1 MEKITL
7 KSMHTA
13 MILARMYG
21 VGECLNQIPYKDEDD
36 FIQMITSWTNEYLN
50 QERGDLVDFFEMKMQ
65 KCI

>member
-36 FIQMITSWTNEYLN
+36 FIQMITSWTDEYLN
-50 QERGDLVDFFEMKMQ
+50 QERGDLVDFFEMKMREY
-65 KCI
+65 I

>member
-1 MEKITL
+1 VEKITL

-21 VGECLNQIPYKDEDD
+21 VGECLNQIPYKAESD
-36 FIQMITSWTNEYLN
+36 FIQMITSWSDEYLQ

-65 KCI
+65 ECM

>member
-50 QERGDLVDFFEMKMQ
+50 QERGDLVDFFEMKMREY
-65 KCI
+65 I

>member
-36 FIQMITSWTNEYLN
+36 FIQMITSWTDEYLT
-50 QERGDLVDFFEMKMQ
+50 QERRDLVDFFEMKMQ
-65 KCI
+65 NCL

>member
-36 FIQMITSWTNEYLN
+36 FIQMITSWTDEYLT
-50 QERGDLVDFFEMKMQ
+50 QERGDLVDFFEMKMRN
-65 KCI
+65 CI